1 MNVPTKK
8 DDAKSAKVKHPA
20 KPKGEPVDA
29 RALHER
35 TMKRYPKTMARLGE

>member
-8 DDAKSAKVKHPA
+8 DEAKQVKVKHPA
-20 KPKGEPVDA
+20 KPTAEAADP

>member
-1 MNVPTKK
+1 MNVPDKK
-8 DDAKSAKVKHPA
+8 AEKAKVKHPP
-20 KPKGEPVDA
+20 KPTGEAVDA